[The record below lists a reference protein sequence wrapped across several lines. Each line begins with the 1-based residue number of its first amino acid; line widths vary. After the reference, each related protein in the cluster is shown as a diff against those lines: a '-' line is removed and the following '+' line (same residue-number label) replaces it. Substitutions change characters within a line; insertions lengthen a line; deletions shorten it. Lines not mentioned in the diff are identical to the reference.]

1 MYCVIMWIDIRDIV
15 MLTNAVSDK
24 NWEGMWQLSKKYP
37 MERGMLFLL
46 KHVRKHKVDHAI
58 HLQPSANNSFS
69 PRYKQLR
76 DEHNPH
82 HCCYHSPRC
91 TRSSSSSPS
100 SSCTPPAPSSAASA
114 ARSCARSGRGSSPRS
129 RRRSLGR
136 CSRPRCWRCCCSRTC
151 WWWWGPWRS
160 TPPPSAS
167 RSSCS
172 GGAAAADWAGLSSST
187 QGYSGTTRQITRP
200 SSESA
205 YPPLY
210 PWSCAHLHSA
220 KLQRVQN
227 IFSMNQQIQVNVP
240 WAV

>member
-1 MYCVIMWIDIRDIV
+1 MYCVIMWIDIRNIV
-15 MLTNAVSDK
+15 MVKKTVSDK
-24 NWEGMWQLSKKYP
+24 NWEVMGQLSKKYP
-37 MERGMLFLL
+37 MKRRILFLL

-58 HLQPSANNSFS
+58 YLQSPANRSFS

-114 ARSCARSGRGSSPRS
+114 ARSCARSGRESSPPPPRS
-129 RRRSLGR
+129 RGR

-172 GGAAAADWAGLSSST
+172 GGAAAADWAGLSNNT
-187 QGYSGTTRQITRP
+187 QGYSGSSRQITRP
-200 SSESA
+200 SAESA
-205 YPPLY
+205 CPPFTRGHVYTLAFWLASTCSKY
-210 PWSCAHLHSA
+210 FFYEPTNAS
-220 KLQRVQN
+220 
-227 IFSMNQQIQVNVP
+227 
-240 WAV
+240 